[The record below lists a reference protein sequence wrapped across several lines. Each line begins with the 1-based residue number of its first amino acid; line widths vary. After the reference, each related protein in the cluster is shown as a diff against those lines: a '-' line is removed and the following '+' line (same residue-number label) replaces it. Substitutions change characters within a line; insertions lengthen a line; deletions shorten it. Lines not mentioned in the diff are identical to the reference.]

1 MFDNFEFNPDLVPK
15 VKLGVH
21 AVQVVIGVV
30 IWCLEIAVFTGSEAK
45 IVGNNGWTFGVVSLA
60 DASPGKACD
69 GLRNFRLTSS
79 PRSAS

>member
-45 IVGNNGWTFGVVSLA
+45 IVGNNGWTFGVVSLL
-60 DASPGKACD
+60 PRLRKACD
-69 GLRNFRLTSS
+69 GPRNFRLISS